1 LSAQL
6 RLSLERAPSHAA
18 EAFVVSAS
26 NAAAVQALERWPDW
40 RGHALALIGPQGS
53 GKTHLA
59 QMWAA
64 RRGAVELA
72 PEALDD
78 APEDRAVLV
87 EDVDGRAGEEAL
99 FHLFNRAAP
108 GASLL
113 LTSRTPPGLWP
124 SRLPD
129 LRSRLN
135 ALPVARLEEPDDA
148 VLAAMLEKFFAERNI
163 RPGEEVIAYLLRR
176 IERSAGGAAVV
187 VARID
192 EAADQQRR
200 PVSRALAREV
210 LGEGPGAEDGLD
222 L

>member
-1 LSAQL
+1 M
-6 RLSLERAPSHAA
+6 
-18 EAFVVSAS
+18 AF
-26 NAAAVQALERWPDW
+26 QALERWPDW
-40 RGHALALIGPQGS
+40 RGGRAGALAGPPGS

-59 QMWAA
+59 QMWATRNDA
-64 RRGAVELA
+64 IELA
-72 PEALDD
+72 PDALDD
-78 APEDRAVLV
+78 VPPDRAVLV
-87 EDVDGRAGEEAL
+87 EDADGRADEEAL

-113 LTSRTPPGLWP
+113 LTSRSPPGLWP

-148 VLAAMLEKFFAERNI
+148 VLAAMLEKFFAERHI
-163 RPGEEVIAYLLRR
+163 RPTDDVVAYLLRR
-176 IERSAGGAAVV
+176 IERSAGGAAQV

-210 LGEGPGAEDGLD
+210 LGGQGELED
-222 L
+222 